1 MVEDYSN
8 FQMALRF
15 LAGAMGVP
23 FLPTYSSLGTDI
35 IKKWGFDPALR
46 RGDSKLPNQKLVVME
61 DPFSETDP
69 KEKIVLVPAIRPD
82 VTILHAQTADATG
95 TTRIDGLTFSDVDQA
110 KAAKHVIVTCE
121 EIAAPGVLN
130 QAPQDNQLPSFCV
143 DAVVHV
149 PFGAYPTACYGQYDY
164 DVQFLNWYKEI
175 AADQV
180 EFDAFVKEDI
190 LSTKNHSQVVER
202 ACGPRIS
209 QIIADP
215 ETGYSDKVKRK

>member
-1 MVEDYSN
+1 
-8 FQMALRF
+8 
-15 LAGAMGVP
+15 
-23 FLPTYSSLGTDI
+23 
-35 IKKWGFDPALR
+35 
-46 RGDSKLPNQKLVVME
+46 ME
-61 DPFSETDP
+61 DPFSHAEP
-69 KEKIVLVPAIRPD
+69 REKVVLVPAIHPD

-110 KAAKHVIVTCE
+110 KAAQHVIVTCE

-130 QAPQDNQLPSFCV
+130 QAPQNNQLPSFCV

-175 AADQV
+175 AADQPG
-180 EFDAFVKEDI
+180 FDAFISDYI
-190 LSTKNHSQVVER
+190 LSTTDHAQVVEK

-209 QIIADP
+209 EIIADP
-215 ETGYSDKVKRK
+215 ETGYSDRVKRK